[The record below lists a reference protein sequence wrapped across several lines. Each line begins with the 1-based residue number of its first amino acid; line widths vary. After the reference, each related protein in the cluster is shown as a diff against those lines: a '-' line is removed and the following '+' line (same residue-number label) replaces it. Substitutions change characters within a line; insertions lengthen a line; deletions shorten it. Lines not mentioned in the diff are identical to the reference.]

1 MSFQNPTFL
10 WALLLLAIP
19 VIIHL
24 FNFRR
29 YKKVMFSNVAMLK
42 EIQTESRKTRQVKKW
57 LVLLARML
65 ALAALVFAFARPFIP
80 NKNNTDGRQ
89 LVSIYLDNSES
100 MRAEGED
107 GQLFENAK
115 NAAREIIQNLPSEA
129 EIQIVDN
136 AFSPFSNRVYSPAN
150 AIKIVDDLE
159 IDFHPNDLGAVIQR
173 VNNKFVA
180 EGYGSQHTFA
190 LSDFQ
195 GNVGADGPILDSNVN
210 LHLIRSTPSSL
221 QNLSVDSVW
230 LDEPVVKPE
239 TPVQLKVRVTNN
251 GSQDVESS
259 SLILKINDIQQGVE
273 SFGIQAKSQKV
284 LDLAFTSSTKGWVNG
299 EVSLNDVPVT
309 FDNQYFFALNIKPS
323 IRVLHIGKQNAAISK
338 VFEKDKVFSF
348 TRTSEGAIDYAGF
361 GKYDFIILN
370 ELQDVGSGLAEQL
383 KQFATA
389 GGIVAVFPNSTN
401 PNYKEL
407 SLSLGL
413 PSYGAVTKKDLS
425 ITPQDIKQP
434 FVRDVYKRIPK
445 NILLPKVTKSFSLK
459 KTASVKAILSLK
471 DDSPILLRKRV
482 GAGSVFQYAIPL
494 SSAFSNLSEHELFV
508 LIMLKMSFSKSEKQ
522 QLAYPLFSKDAISV
536 QSEVGAESTVSL
548 VKGDV
553 SILTESASRKGD
565 FRFWLNDEVNES
577 GIYNLKNNTDEEVAK
592 VALNYDRSESVQ
604 RFASDQELTGYF
616 AGNNVEVIDS
626 KSAAIKKVTD
636 SLSSGTPLWK
646 LFIALCLIFLL
657 IEILLL
663 RFLKS

>member
-24 FNFRR
+24 FNFRK

-57 LVLLARML
+57 LVLLTRML
-65 ALAALVFAFARPFIP
+65 AIAALVFAFARPFIP
-80 NKNNTDGRQ
+80 NKNNTEGRQ

-115 NAAREIIQNLPSEA
+115 NATREIIQNLPPEA
-129 EIQIVDN
+129 EIQIIDN

-173 VNNKFVA
+173 VNNKFMA

-195 GNVGADGPILDSNVN
+195 GAVGEDGPVLDSNIN
-210 LHLIRSTPSSL
+210 LHLLRSTPSSL
-221 QNLSVDSVW
+221 QNLSIDSVW
-230 LDEPVVKPE
+230 LEEPVVKPE
-239 TPVQLKVRVTNN
+239 SPVQLKVRVTNN

-259 SLILKINDIQQGVE
+259 SLILKINDVQQGVE
-273 SFGIQAKSQKV
+273 SFGIPAKSQKV
-284 LDLAFTSSTKGWVNG
+284 LDMAFTSSTKGWVSG

-309 FDNQYFFALNIKPS
+309 FDNQYVFALNIKPS
-323 IRVLHIGKQNAAISK
+323 IRVLQIGKPNAAISK
-338 VFEKDKVFSF
+338 IFENDKVFSF
-348 TRTSEGAIDYAGF
+348 TRSSEGSIDYAGF

-370 ELQDVGSGLAEQL
+370 ELQEVGSGLAEQIN
-383 KQFATA
+383 QFATS
-389 GGIVAVFPNSTN
+389 GGVVAVFPNAN
-401 PNYKEL
+401 KANYKEL
-407 SLSLGL
+407 SLSLGIS
-413 PSYGAVTKKDLS
+413 SYGAIEKKDLS

-445 NILLPKVTKSFSLK
+445 NILLPKIKKSFSLK
-459 KTASVKAILSLK
+459 KTIGTKTILSLK
-471 DDSPILLRKRV
+471 DDSPVLLRKRV
-482 GAGSVFQYAIPL
+482 GAGSVFQYSIPL
-494 SSAFSNLSEHELFV
+494 NTTFNNLSQHELFV

-522 QLAYPLFSKDAISV
+522 QLAYSLFSKEAI
-536 QSEVGAESTVSL
+536 QIPGKVGSESTVL
-548 VKGDV
+548 LEKGEKI
-553 SILTESASRKGD
+553 ILTESASRKGD

-577 GIYNLKNNTDEEVAK
+577 GIYVLKNNKEEEVTRI
-592 VALNYDRSESVQ
+592 ALNYDRSESVQ
-604 RFASDQELTGYF
+604 RFASGQELAEYF
-616 AGNNVEVIDS
+616 AGNKVEVINS